1 LLTVGGSSGPGLCH
15 ELTGPHRRTQE
26 PGASTHPLAPR
37 SLRPVRSGALAI
49 DRGPA
54 FQVHS
59 LLAQQSEHATPPLRR
74 DMVLAAYR
82 AHLAG
87 RVRYY
92 GPITP
97 VDLRI

>member
-1 LLTVGGSSGPGLCH
+1 L
-15 ELTGPHRRTQE
+15 
-26 PGASTHPLAPR
+26 
-37 SLRPVRSGALAI
+37 
-49 DRGPA
+49 A

-59 LLAQQSEHATPPLRR
+59 LVAQQSEHATPPLRH
-74 DMVLAAYR
+74 DVVLAAYR

-92 GPITP
+92 GPLTP

>member
-26 PGASTHPLAPR
+26 PGAATRSPATR
-37 SLRPVRSGALAI
+37 SLRLVRSGALSI
-49 DRGPA
+49 DRGLA

-59 LLAQQSEHATPPLRR
+59 LLAQQSEHATPPLGR
-74 DMVLAAYR
+74 DVILAAYH

-87 RVRYY
+87 RVRYF